1 MFKTTLLVAAF
12 AAFASAMPEPNMF
25 EDLITAEIQK
35 ALQPYDPHTVPAIHN
50 LNVTHDDTSLLFNF
64 EEATFSGFSDIVC
77 TKFNPPILTK
87 KVVLSLMDIT
97 ADFKAVSYTVEGHL
111 NGQPLSASG
120 AAELVVHG
128 FGVTLTVHLDS
139 YSLSPVSIC
148 IAPGTCDLDLSVES
162 LEARFE
168 NADEL
173 NHELES
179 RAAEL
184 VEILQADILQYSEEI
199 VAFLN
204 SKLCHP

>member
-1 MFKTTLLVAAF
+1 
-12 AAFASAMPEPNMF
+12 MF
-25 EDLITAEIQK
+25 ERNLITAEIQK

-148 IAPGTCDLDLSVES
+148 IAPGTCDLDLSVE
-162 LEARFE
+162 R
-168 NADEL
+168 
-173 NHELES
+173 
-179 RAAEL
+179 
-184 VEILQADILQYSEEI
+184 VEVMLS
-199 VAFLN
+199 F
-204 SKLCHP
+204 PF